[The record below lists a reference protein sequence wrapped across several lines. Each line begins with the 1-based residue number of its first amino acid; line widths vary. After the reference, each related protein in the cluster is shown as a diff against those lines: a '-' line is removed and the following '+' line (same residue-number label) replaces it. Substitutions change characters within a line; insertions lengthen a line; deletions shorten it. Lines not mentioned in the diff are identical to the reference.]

1 MKTQFR
7 TADREEMGLGIPG
20 GRSSPEKISAKGGG
34 GGSPA
39 GLFGPGLVAVA
50 YWRCRGSGW
59 SVVWWSREE
68 RPRLVA
74 VRVTTQY
81 IYIRL
86 V

>member
-1 MKTQFR
+1 
-7 TADREEMGLGIPG
+7 
-20 GRSSPEKISAKGGG
+20 
-34 GGSPA
+34 
-39 GLFGPGLVAVA
+39 LVAVA

-74 VRVTTQY
+74 VRVTTHTQY

>member
-1 MKTQFR
+1 
-7 TADREEMGLGIPG
+7 MGLGIPG
-20 GRSSPEKISAKGGG
+20 GRSSPAKVSAKGGGGG

-39 GLFGPGLVAVA
+39 GLFGPGLMAVA